1 PMAVPVVFSS
11 MRPSKS
17 PITPSTTAMSAPALP
32 CRYSGPI
39 SGSPTSTG
47 SRLRPGR
54 FAARPWYPGSMKSGP
69 TLNGATRRP
78 ARRSAP
84 IKPVATV
91 VFPLPDAGAAMT
103 TAGTLTP
110 TSAWAHTRV
119 GDDHVCTPTRRKC
132 CDFAVVPYSRVGP
145 RACRES
151 PLDAPLALA
160 ARVHRV
166 FDLRHLSHE
175 IRGVEQLLRRIAA
188 GDHDVLGARP
198 RRQGCEHLIDVY
210 PAPFQRI
217 GELVEDVKI
226 VLLLGKPPA
235 DLRPAVG
242 GGRRMVDLGAVLAR
256 PRPARAHLVPLHGTA
271 DPVRLVQPAEFAE
284 RGFLPHFP
292 LCALDELKHR
302 DVETLIPCPQR

>member
-1 PMAVPVVFSS
+1 
-11 MRPSKS
+11 
-17 PITPSTTAMSAPALP
+17 
-32 CRYSGPI
+32 
-39 SGSPTSTG
+39 
-47 SRLRPGR
+47 
-54 FAARPWYPGSMKSGP
+54 MKSGP
-69 TLNGATRRP
+69 TLNGAVRRP

-119 GDDHVCTPTRRKC
+119 GDDRVCTPTRRKC

-242 GGRRMVDLGAVLAR
+242 RGRGMVDLGAVLAR

-302 DVETLIPCPQR
+302 DVETLIPCPQRHAERRGRLALARAGVHGEQWRVAPGAG